1 MPPRPHLPFATLRYA
16 LCYPVS
22 RRTVTQAQIEAGLR
36 LVDLEHLIAQLDEKV
51 HWKNT
56 LTSGE
61 QQRPQWI
68 FLDECFDALT
78 FQDGERMLRI
88 IDEELPGATLLVT
101 THMPDRNGHFSRR
114 LSL

>member
-1 MPPRPHLPFATLRYA
+1 MRYA

-22 RRTVTQAQIEAGLR
+22 RRTVTQEQIEADLR

-61 QQRPQWI
+61 QQRLGMVRLLLNRPQWI